1 MPKPLSMPSIL
12 EDEQGVHVQ
21 LSGKGNNCS
30 GGHEVQLTSSS
41 AVLLSPRVPWH
52 QQRPE
57 GNCPGVQDTQKFTQS
72 HPVERCST
80 GTSPLTT
87 SPEPQLSLP

>member
-21 LSGKGNNCS
+21 LSRKGNNCS
-30 GGHEVQLTSSS
+30 GGHKVQLTSSS
-41 AVLLSPRVPWH
+41 AVPLSPRVPWH
-52 QQRPE
+52 QQGPE
-57 GNCPGVQDTQKFTQS
+57 GNYPGTQDTHKFTCS

-80 GTSPLTT
+80 RTLPLTT